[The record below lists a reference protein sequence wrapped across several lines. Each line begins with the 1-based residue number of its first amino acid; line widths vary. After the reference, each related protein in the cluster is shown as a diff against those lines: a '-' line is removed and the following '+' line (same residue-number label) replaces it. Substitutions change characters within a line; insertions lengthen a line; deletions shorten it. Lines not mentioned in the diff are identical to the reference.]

1 MRRVVAVLAS
11 LAASCAHGSSGSA
24 TDLDGAPVDPFA
36 GDAPATVLVFVAT
49 SCPVSNRYAPEI
61 RRIHDDFASR
71 GVRTYLVYPDKE
83 DAAAIRDHLK
93 EHAFAA
99 QALRD
104 PAHVLVKRA
113 NVSVTPEAAVF
124 RGGTEVYHGRIDD
137 RQVDLGVARAEASRH
152 DLRDA
157 IESALAGKP
166 PDETYAPSVGCS
178 ITP

>member
-1 MRRVVAVLAS
+1 MRSVVATFAL
-11 LAASCAHGSSGSA
+11 LAASCARSSA
-24 TDLDGAPVDPFA
+24 TDLDGNAVDPFA

-49 SCPVSNRYAPEI
+49 TCPVSNRYAPEL
-61 RRIHDDFASR
+61 RRIHDDFAPR
-71 GVRTYLVYPDKE
+71 GVRMYLVYPDKE
-83 DAAAIRDHLK
+83 EPSAIRDHLK
-93 EHAFAA
+93 EHAFGAP
-99 QALRD
+99 ALRD

-157 IESALAGKP
+157 IDAALSGKQ
-166 PDETYAPSVGCS
+166 PDETYAPAVGCS
-178 ITP
+178 IPL